1 MHTKF
6 YILQSVH
13 RVPESLSDSLNK
25 KGGDYPPFFLQLLTW
40 LFTRHI
46 QRYRAVYRVQKARQR
61 AATVQKRKRLII
73 EVAENP
79 CRRTQAQ
86 NRDAGAGDLHQ
97 IPVSRTNDK
106 PGQGKRSGA
115 KN

>member
-25 KGGDYPPFFLQLLTW
+25 KGGDYPPFSYSCLRGFYASYTTVSRSLPRT
-40 LFTRHI
+40 
-46 QRYRAVYRVQKARQR
+46 KARQR

-79 CRRTQAQ
+79 VAAHRPRTETQAQ
-86 NRDAGAGDLHQ
+86 VICTRSC
-97 IPVSRTNDK
+97 IRTNDK
-106 PGQGKRSGA
+106 PGQASA
-115 KN
+115 AALKN

>member
-1 MHTKF
+1 MHNFISCKAFIECLNRFLTASIKKRRGFRLFLTAAYVAF
-6 YILQSVH
+6 YA
-13 RVPESLSDSLNK
+13 
-25 KGGDYPPFFLQLLTW
+25 
-40 LFTRHI
+40 RHI

-115 KN
+115 NN

>member
-106 PGQGKRSGA
+106 PGQGKRSGR
-115 KN
+115 